1 MSFRSELKSVKSK
14 LASGGFKQAA
24 DNPLIGFADQIAYG
38 ITKRDEEKRQE
49 ERIKRQEARVEAR
62 RVRAAQVAEEKKEQ
76 KIKKNAKALNL
87 NFSGDANNTDAVNF
101 FEQQLRLMDG
111 DVGDVTTLTKSM
123 IDSGQLKFTKETE
136 SRELQGPL
144 LRRSDVDTDVADK
157 STYAAFKN
165 AGATGDTDTK
175 RRVLDTVDDLKELGG
190 SVQGGMEKQ
199 MDAILGPEGEND
211 ASLEPVEIEKSGIEV
226 SPYTDVPADVSE
238 FFKGIK
244 NKADLSAK
252 ESQINA
258 MPAGTQKTALLT
270 ALETIKKEPRFNQN
284 PDDDPL
290 KNDDGSYKSTDELKK
305 LANADSS
312 LRAEVDK
319 LLAEPT
325 TQKFMT
331 ETITKTN
338 IADFTAN
345 VTSELAS
352 FGPDDS
358 SLTEDQVR
366 QKLALE
372 QRKSLLAQ
380 VQATYDAAEGDTS
393 NDLKLTDKMQT
404 VFLKP
409 NPDTPNA
416 EPIELYLAVME
427 NGKFYDAVH
436 GKTYG
441 PSDIVELG
449 PRSDEVTAAQNM
461 ANRNTADFNAPLSDL
476 KTDTTTLA
484 QTALQLD
491 TFAKNNP
498 DILTFIGGKG
508 ASLVVRVGEELESLA
523 NELGGEGLSDS
534 KFAEEFTKQ
543 AAQKLQNLQPEDEE
557 SKSIL
562 AQNASAW
569 AQWNAL
575 NIRHA
580 FSFAK
585 LALDSSGQALSNFD
599 YKNAL
604 TINNVGTDYP
614 TYTANLKTQTQNMI
628 TQAVKDYDQ
637 ILNNSSEHNI
647 AMMNPVYKQA
657 FEATQLQIGINDHL
671 NNNTP
676 EVMQWLSSTPPAP
689 ADQLTDET
697 ENNNGLGLNT
707 YMNNQQLLDQDKI
720 RMDYIIRQPEAV
732 QDQLFENFYFI
743 RAKMIFGPDPTPEQ
757 IQQAKSALQPLLSA
771 QE

>member
-1 MSFRSELKSVKSK
+1 
-14 LASGGFKQAA
+14 
-24 DNPLIGFADQIAYG
+24 
-38 ITKRDEEKRQE
+38 
-49 ERIKRQEARVEAR
+49 
-62 RVRAAQVAEEKKEQ
+62 
-76 KIKKNAKALNL
+76 
-87 NFSGDANNTDAVNF
+87 
-101 FEQQLRLMDG
+101 
-111 DVGDVTTLTKSM
+111 
-123 IDSGQLKFTKETE
+123 
-136 SRELQGPL
+136 
-144 LRRSDVDTDVADK
+144 
-157 STYAAFKN
+157 
-165 AGATGDTDTK
+165 
-175 RRVLDTVDDLKELGG
+175 
-190 SVQGGMEKQ
+190 
-199 MDAILGPEGEND
+199 
-211 ASLEPVEIEKSGIEV
+211 
-226 SPYTDVPADVSE
+226 
-238 FFKGIK
+238 
-244 NKADLSAK
+244 
-252 ESQINA
+252 
-258 MPAGTQKTALLT
+258 
-270 ALETIKKEPRFNQN
+270 
-284 PDDDPL
+284 
-290 KNDDGSYKSTDELKK
+290 
-305 LANADSS
+305 
-312 LRAEVDK
+312 
-319 LLAEPT
+319 
-325 TQKFMT
+325 
-331 ETITKTN
+331 
-338 IADFTAN
+338 
-345 VTSELAS
+345 
-352 FGPDDS
+352 
-358 SLTEDQVR
+358 
-366 QKLALE
+366 
-372 QRKSLLAQ
+372 
-380 VQATYDAAEGDTS
+380 
-393 NDLKLTDKMQT
+393 
-404 VFLKP
+404 
-409 NPDTPNA
+409 
-416 EPIELYLAVME
+416 
-427 NGKFYDAVH
+427 
-436 GKTYG
+436 
-441 PSDIVELG
+441 
-449 PRSDEVTAAQNM
+449 M

-508 ASLVVRVGEELESLA
+508 SSLVKKVGEELEALA
-523 NELGGEGLSDS
+523 NALGGEGLSDS
-534 KFAEEFTKQ
+534 EFAEEFTKQ

-771 QE
+771 QEQ